1 MPGRG
6 RVANDLEEA
15 EAASRAHVVPAA
27 KGEHLA
33 SVDAVLHL
41 RVSRRGQGYRRIR
54 VGLPVLQR
62 EGAGVGH
69 RQCVENTGGA
79 GYRGE
84 GAGAGYRKGGV
95 GGTTHRLGAPRV
107 CFRRSRGEPVRPELL
122 RLAPEARVFVAGGHA
137 HHDNVSLWDR
147 ELPNVALD
155 HHLADEQDEG
165 WVQAERLR
173 DGAAHPVHL
182 EEGLVVELVSR
193 AKGGSLFLLQFGEL
207 LRVG

>member
-1 MPGRG
+1 MSACVWRSVSTGEQVSDAAMPGRG

-84 GAGAGYRKGGV
+84 GV
-95 GGTTHRLGAPRV
+95 APSWGSM
-107 CFRRSRGEPVRPELL
+107 C
-122 RLAPEARVFVAGGHA
+122 
-137 HHDNVSLWDR
+137 
-147 ELPNVALD
+147 
-155 HHLADEQDEG
+155 HL
-165 WVQAERLR
+165 
-173 DGAAHPVHL
+173 
-182 EEGLVVELVSR
+182 
-193 AKGGSLFLLQFGEL
+193 K
-207 LRVG
+207 